1 MIIELARGK
10 DKRKIEKLD
19 CHLPSSRLGECIA
32 NGRIYVLKDD
42 SVQNGGA
49 NHRLKDPVVGVLRYG
64 LFWHT
69 IPFLELLYIEKAYR
83 NRGFGTEM
91 MRKWEETM
99 LVMGYKYVLT
109 STQSDEDAWRFYEK
123 LGYQRIGGFFPPEQ
137 EAKEWIY
144 GKKTGNQK

>member
-1 MIIELARGK
+1 
-10 DKRKIEKLD
+10 
-19 CHLPSSRLGECIA
+19 
-32 NGRIYVLKDD
+32 
-42 SVQNGGA
+42 
-49 NHRLKDPVVGVLRYG
+49 
-64 LFWHT
+64 
-69 IPFLELLYIEKAYR
+69 
-83 NRGFGTEM
+83 M